1 MAAKRVLN
9 VGQCSY
15 DHGNISNALQ
25 SNFGVEVVGA
35 ETTDEA
41 LILLRREAFDLV
53 LVNRIFDLD
62 GTEGIK
68 LIRTLRSEPELQ
80 PTPVMLVSNFPEA
93 QAEAVGL
100 GAAPGFGKASVG
112 KPEMLER
119 VEPFLKS

>member
-25 SNFGVEVVGA
+25 SRFGVEVVGA

-41 LILLRREAFDLV
+41 LTLLRQEDFSLV
-53 LVNRIFDLD
+53 LVNRIFDMD
-62 GTEGIK
+62 GTSGIE
-68 LIRTLRSEPELQ
+68 LIRTLQNEPDLK

-112 KPEMLER
+112 RPEMLER
-119 VEPFLKS
+119 VEPFLKN